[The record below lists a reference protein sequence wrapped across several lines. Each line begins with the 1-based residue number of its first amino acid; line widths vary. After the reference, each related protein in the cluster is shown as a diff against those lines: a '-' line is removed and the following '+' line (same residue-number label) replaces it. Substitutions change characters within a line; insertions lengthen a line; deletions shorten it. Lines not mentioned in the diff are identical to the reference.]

1 MNLSHSFIIE
11 PEAAL
16 EKQWDVIIIGSGMG
30 GASAAYQLTKQ
41 NKKVL
46 LIEKGLANFGLF
58 KGVETEESDP
68 QERLNSGKWPTKITA
83 CINDRKS
90 DIWAP
95 LGCGAGG
102 SSLLYAAA
110 LQRLRPE
117 DLMEQTLPDGSII
130 KWPFDYEELAPYYQQ
145 AETLFSVC
153 GTTDPLESG
162 EPSTLLPPPAM
173 CDVDQHFF
181 QQFQAVGLHP
191 HRLHVG
197 IKYDNPCAEC
207 GGHICQK
214 SCKQDANN
222 ACLQP
227 ALLTGNL
234 SLIEAAEV
242 LRLNARPDQITSI
255 TIKHKDNE
263 YELAASI
270 FVLAAGAY
278 FSPVI
283 LQNSKNNDWPDGLA
297 NKSGMVGRNLM
308 FHASDFIALWPKHKL
323 SRQGPKKTIALR
335 DYYRFNNRNLGEFQ
349 STGLAAGYG
358 NIVYALRL
366 MFDQSKLKKLSF
378 LRHFLRFP
386 AYIAAKILGEA
397 TIYTTIVEDYPYKD
411 NRIVADKNTPSG
423 MRFEYHI
430 HDEFKERVLFFKN
443 IIRKRLSNIKS
454 LPMATGI
461 NLNYGHPCG
470 TCKAGEDPAD
480 SVLDKNCK
488 AHGLNN
494 LYIADAS
501 FMPTSGGTNPSLT
514 IAANALRV
522 ADKINKQ
529 LHDNR

>member
-1 MNLSHSFIIE
+1 MNLFDSFTIE
-11 PEAAL
+11 PKAAL
-16 EKQWDVIIIGSGMG
+16 EQTWDVIIIGSGMG

-46 LIEKGLANFGLF
+46 IIEKGLTNFSLF
-58 KGVETEESDP
+58 NGVETEESAP
-68 QERLNSGKWPTKITA
+68 EERLKSGKWPTKVTA
-83 CINDRKS
+83 CIDNQKS
-90 DIWAP
+90 EIWAP

-117 DLMEQTLPDGSII
+117 DLKEQPLPDGSTI
-130 KWPFDYEELAPYYQQ
+130 KWPFDYEELDPYYQQ
-145 AETLFSVC
+145 AEKLFSVC

-162 EPSTLLPPPAM
+162 NPSALLPPPAM
-173 CDVDQHFF
+173 CEVDQYFF
-181 QQFQAVGLHP
+181 QQFQAAGLHP

-227 ALLTGNL
+227 ALQTENL

-242 LRLNARPDQITSI
+242 IKLNADSDKVTSV
-255 TIKHKDNE
+255 TIKCNDNE
-263 YELAASI
+263 YKITANI

-283 LQNSKNNDWPDGLA
+283 LQNSKNNYWPDGLA
-297 NKSGMVGRNLM
+297 NQSGLVGRNLM
-308 FHASDFIALWPKHKL
+308 FHASDFIALWPKYKL

-335 DYYRFNNRNLGEFQ
+335 DYYRFDNKNLGEFQ

-366 MFDQSKLKKLSF
+366 MFDQSMFKKLSF

-386 AYIAAKILGEA
+386 AYIAAKFLGEA

-411 NRIVADKNTPSG
+411 NRIVADKSTPSG
-423 MRFEYHI
+423 MRFEYQI
-430 HDEFKERVLFFKN
+430 HDEFKERVLFFKH
-443 IIRKRLSNIKS
+443 IIQKRLSNIRS
-454 LPMATGI
+454 FPMATGI

-470 TCKAGEDPAD
+470 TCKAGEDAKN
-480 SVLDKNCK
+480 SVVDKDCK

-522 ADKINKQ
+522 ADKINQK
-529 LHDNR
+529 LENND